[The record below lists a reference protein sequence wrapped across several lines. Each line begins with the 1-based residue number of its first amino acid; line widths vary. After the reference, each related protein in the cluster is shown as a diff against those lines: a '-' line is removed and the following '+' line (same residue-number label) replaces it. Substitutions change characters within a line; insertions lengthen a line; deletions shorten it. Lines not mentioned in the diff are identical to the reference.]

1 MTHSEINRIG
11 ELARA
16 RGILVSLE
24 VTCWSGRRLDRRV
37 TEETAARHGAES
49 EAGRWN
55 KNLLGGKVE
64 SFNAVLA
71 AAQASRNAFYDQTL
85 PWSDKGSRLLAVANY
100 DHFTATVRE
109 RRETWKAAVQTFKA
123 EYVSPGFLERCAAR
137 LGDTFNP
144 ADYPTAAELDRFFTY
159 RVGMSPLPAASDLR
173 VDLPPEILQHIA
185 RSVETRVGSAV
196 ETAVRDGWT
205 RLSES
210 VQKIRDRLREISG
223 AEAGRLH
230 AALFENARETAETL
244 RRLNILEDP
253 QLDAMA
259 GRIIAELGGIDASA
273 IRKDPAAMENT
284 ATAADAILS
293 DMTAIYGGFGA

>member
-37 TEETAARHGAES
+37 TAETTARHGAES

-64 SFNAVLA
+64 SYNAVLA
-71 AAQASRNAFYDQTL
+71 AAQASRNAFYEHTF
-85 PWSDKGSRLLAVANY
+85 PWSDKGSRLLAITNY
-100 DHFTATVRE
+100 DHFTATVRAN
-109 RRETWKAAVQTFKA
+109 RETWKAAVSTFKA
-123 EYVSPGFLERCAAR
+123 EYAEPDFLERCAAR

-144 ADYPTAAELDRFFTY
+144 ADYPTVAELDKYFTY
-159 RVGMSPLPAASDLR
+159 RVSMSPLPAASDLR

-185 RSVETRVGSAV
+185 RSVETRVGNAVESAV
-196 ETAVRDGWT
+196 REGWE
-205 RLSES
+205 RLAAS

-230 AALFENARETAETL
+230 AALFANARETAEII

-273 IRKDPAAMENT
+273 IRKDPAAMEST
-284 ATAADAILS
+284 ASAADAILT
-293 DMTAIYGGFGA
+293 DMSAIYGGIS